1 MEHAYWKQMIEIEE
15 NGIFLVFGITRN
27 DQIKFLHFS
36 SVPQAE
42 DMSVQECRQEDECR
56 MMDEGF
62 PLVQLE
68 LAGYDRPYE
77 RHGNKYV
84 VTSPGCYLKYEN
96 MQDTKNESGRM
107 LQIRQKDPLTGVC
120 VQTDIQ
126 FYDGVPVARFV
137 NHVTNEGEE
146 EQVLTYLSSFT
157 CSGIKRDG
165 NFLYI
170 PHNGWQKEL
179 NWRRYSFEE
188 LGFPVT
194 QTKSIRRSSKT
205 IEVYN
210 TGNWST
216 KEYLP
221 MGFLSHPQSDAG
233 LIWQIENNGSW
244 HYEIGD
250 QNCHFYLAVSGP
262 TEIQS
267 HWSKNLKPGDS
278 FTTVPVA
285 VGVGHDDF
293 EEAIPH
299 KPVRAVW
306 WPSVLS

>member
-146 EQVLTYLSSFT
+146 EQVLTYLSS
-157 CSGIKRDG
+157 
-165 NFLYI
+165 L
-170 PHNGWQKEL
+170 PALEL
-179 NWRRYSFEE
+179 REMETFCIFRIM
-188 LGFPVT
+188 GGR
-194 QTKSIRRSSKT
+194 KS
-205 IEVYN
+205 
-210 TGNWST
+210 
-216 KEYLP
+216 
-221 MGFLSHPQSDAG
+221 
-233 LIWQIENNGSW
+233 
-244 HYEIGD
+244 
-250 QNCHFYLAVSGP
+250 
-262 TEIQS
+262 
-267 HWSKNLKPGDS
+267 
-278 FTTVPVA
+278 
-285 VGVGHDDF
+285 
-293 EEAIPH
+293 
-299 KPVRAVW
+299 
-306 WPSVLS
+306 